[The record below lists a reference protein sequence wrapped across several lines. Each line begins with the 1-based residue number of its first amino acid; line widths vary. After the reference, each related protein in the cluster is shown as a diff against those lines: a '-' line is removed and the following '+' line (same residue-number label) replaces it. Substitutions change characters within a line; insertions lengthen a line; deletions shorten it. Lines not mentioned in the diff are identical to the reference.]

1 MMKEPMNLNLEDLK
15 REIGEIKSK
24 FGSDLIILTHHYQ
37 RPEIVELGDEV
48 GDSYI
53 LCKKA
58 YNSKARYIVFCG
70 VRFMAESAEIL
81 RRDNQMVFHPDPF
94 SGCPMADMAESED
107 VIRAFSQ
114 LDEIWGKGSYIP
126 VVYMNSSAEVKSL
139 VGMRDGVVCTSS
151 NADRIVSYALNKGKK
166 VIFLPDE
173 YLGYNTFVK
182 MGLKSSIL
190 AYWDYSQE
198 FGGNQPDDMRNKS
211 YVVWKGYCHVH
222 TNFSVEDIESA
233 RARFK
238 NCKIVVHPE
247 CKPEVV
253 RSADASGSTE
263 FIVNYVKDAP
273 SGSTIVIGTELNLVR
288 RLAQKFKDKTIVEL
302 KRSMCPN
309 MFKITLSKLRN
320 TLVNL
325 PDLNRVELSSEVK
338 EYSRLALKRMLEIVG

>member
-1 MMKEPMNLNLEDLK
+1 MDLNTEDLI
-15 REIGEIKSK
+15 REIKEIKNRY
-24 FGSDLIILTHHYQ
+24 GRDLIILTHHYQ
-37 RPEIVELGDEV
+37 RPEIVALGDEV

-58 YNSKARYIVFCG
+58 YDSEARYIVFCG

-81 RRDNQMVFHPDPF
+81 RRDNQLVFHPDPF

-151 NADRIVSYALNKGKK
+151 NADRIVSYALSKGKK

-173 YLGYNTFVK
+173 FLGYNTFVK
-182 MGLKSSIL
+182 MGLDRSIL
-190 AYWDYSQE
+190 AYWDYPES
-198 FGGNQPDDMRNKS
+198 FGGNNPNDLKRKS
-211 YVVWKGYCHVH
+211 YVIWKGYCHVH
-222 TNFSVEDIESA
+222 TNFSIEDIENA
-233 RARFK
+233 RRRFE
-238 NCKIVVHPE
+238 NCRIVVHPE
-247 CKPEVV
+247 CKPDVV
-253 RSADASGSTE
+253 QSADASGSTE
-263 FIVNYVKDAP
+263 FIVNYVKNAIP
-273 SGSTIVIGTELNLVR
+273 GTTVVVGTELNLIR
-288 RLAQKFKDKTIVEL
+288 RLAEEFKDRTIVEL